1 MSVKSTVLIA
11 ATTLVLGLSA
21 VEALTPRT
29 AEEIDRTHQQQ
40 QLADLSDAH
49 DREVDRQRS
58 TGNDHLDAELDTRN
72 KPAVHT
78 PPPRTPRLRLR

>member
-1 MSVKSTVLIA
+1 MSAKSTVLIA

-21 VEALTPRT
+21 VDTLTPRT
-29 AEEIDRTHQQQ
+29 VEEIDRARQQQ

-58 TGNDHLDAELDTRN
+58 AGNDHLNAELDTRN
-72 KPAVHT
+72 KSAVHT
-78 PPPRTPRLRLR
+78 PPPRIPRLRVR